1 MFFRFY
7 SSSTVLAAGGIA
19 AKSPYPMEFSR
30 KEMEK
35 TDNERICKYTI
46 HQLVKVLGK
55 YGAKQG
61 MKRL

>member
-1 MFFRFY
+1 
-7 SSSTVLAAGGIA
+7 
-19 AKSPYPMEFSR
+19 MEFSR